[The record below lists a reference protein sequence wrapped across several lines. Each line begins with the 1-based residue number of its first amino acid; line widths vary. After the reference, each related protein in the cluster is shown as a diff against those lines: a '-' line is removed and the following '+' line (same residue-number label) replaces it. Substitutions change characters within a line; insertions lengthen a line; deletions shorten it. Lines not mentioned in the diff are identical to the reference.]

1 MNSSRIFSLYKKEIL
16 DVLRD
21 KKTLVVMILVPLF
34 LYPGIMMLSL
44 FVMGQINKESLE
56 KTYEIGLCVGDYKN
70 DIEER
75 LRDETDLFE
84 YLFHVKEYA
93 DSSEM
98 KADLS
103 EGVLNASVE
112 VIMEKDIPT
121 FEISYIASKNDSAT
135 AASYVEDVLVSY
147 KEQVRMDT
155 MKALLPNAEQVLNPM
170 WIKRVNVDS
179 TEASLGSALGM
190 FLPMILITSILMGA
204 IYPAIDVTAGE
215 RERGTLETLMTIPV
229 RISEVMTGKFLAVA
243 TIAIFSAVL
252 NLGSMILVGLYM
264 FDSIRLM
271 AGADLTFSATD
282 FIPSV
287 LVLLAVLPIF
297 ALLVSAV
304 CLCICI
310 FAKSFKE
317 ANNYSTP
324 ILLVFMFASMAGI
337 LPNLELNLTTAFIP
351 IVNIALLIKAV
362 FVLRFDWTAILIV
375 AVSSIIYSVLSI
387 WFMSKLFSSEAI
399 LFGEGFSS
407 IRLFES
413 RKNMKK
419 GQMPGVGDNILMFGS
434 MLLVMLYL
442 STTLL
447 MRFGIWGTA
456 ICQAMIFLIPVGYA
470 WYMKADL
477 KKLFSVKIPSI
488 AHLLGGVC
496 LWVGVFAAEQIVL
509 TLLAEVFPAM
519 VQTSSELNDS
529 ILQAGFLPAF
539 FVVSICPALAEEAA
553 FRGFLFGSLNV
564 KYKPWIAI
572 VVSALAFGLYHMNLL
587 QFFGGAMMGVAI
599 GYACYKSR
607 SIFVGVLMHFIN
619 NGLSVVLNFNQELL
633 AKIPILGNESYK
645 LSDYFIF
652 ASVTIIFVLAGIIF
666 LKIPNRR
673 HKEN

>member
-1 MNSSRIFSLYKKEIL
+1 MNNGRIFSLYKKEIL

-34 LYPGIMMLSL
+34 LYPGMMFLSTFL
-44 FVMGQINKESLE
+44 LGQVTKESLAN
-56 KTYEIGLCVGDYKN
+56 TYEIGILN
-70 DIEER
+70 DSYSDEIISVMT
-75 LRDETDLFE
+75 DETDEFE
-84 YLFHVKEYA
+84 YLFHI
-93 DSSEM
+93 SEFESL
-98 KADLS
+98 DV
-103 EGVLNASVE
+103 GINALQDGNIDAFISVSTE
-112 VIMEKDIPT
+112 DDVPT
-121 FEISYIASKNDSAT
+121 YEISYVVSKNQSAT
-135 AASYVEDVLVSY
+135 AGSYAQDIFLKY
-147 KEQVRMDT
+147 KENVRQEKME
-155 MKALLPNAEQVLNPM
+155 ALLSDADKVLNPM
-170 WIKRVNVDS
+170 WIKLQNIDS
-179 TEASLGSALGM
+179 DEASMGSVIGM
-190 FLPMILITSILMGA
+190 VLPMILITSILLGA

-229 RISEVMTGKFLAVA
+229 RVSEIMTGKFLAVA
-243 TIAIFSAVL
+243 TIAVFSALL
-252 NLGSMILVGLYM
+252 NLASMLLVGIYT

-271 AGADLTFSATD
+271 ADSEMTLNIMD
-282 FIPSV
+282 FVPSV
-287 LVLLAVLPIF
+287 IIMLITLPVF
-297 ALLVSAV
+297 ALFVSAV
-304 CLCICI
+304 CLCVCI

-324 ILLVFMFASMAGI
+324 LLLVFMFGSMAGM
-337 LPNLELNLTTAFIP
+337 LPNIELNMKTALIP
-351 IVNIALLIKAV
+351 VVNLALLIKAV
-362 FVLRFDWTAILIV
+362 FVLQFDWTSILIV
-375 AVSSIIYSVLSI
+375 IVSSVLYSLASV

-399 LFGEGFSS
+399 LFGEGFNSF
-407 IRLFES
+407 RLFES

-419 GQMPGVGDNILMFGS
+419 GQVPGVGDNILMFGA
-434 MLLVMLYL
+434 MLLLMLYL

-447 MRFGIWGTA
+447 LRFGIWGTA

-477 KKLFSVKIPSI
+477 IKLFSVKIPSA

-496 LWVGVFAAEQIVL
+496 LWVGMFAAEQIVL
-509 TLLAEVFPAM
+509 TLLAEVFPNM

-652 ASVTIIFVLAGIIF
+652 AAVTIIFVLAGIIF

>member
-56 KTYEIGLCVGDYKN
+56 KTYEIGLCVGEYKN

-375 AVSSIIYSVLSI
+375 AVTSIIYSVLSI

-477 KKLFSVKIPSI
+477 IKLFSVKIPSVV
-488 AHLLGGVC
+488 HLMGGVC
-496 LWVGVFAAEQIVL
+496 LWVGMFAAEQIVL

-553 FRGFLFGSLNV
+553 FRGFLFGSMNV

-652 ASVTIIFVLAGIIF
+652 AAVTIIFVLAGIIF

>member
-477 KKLFSVKIPSI
+477 KKLFSVKIPSVV
-488 AHLLGGVC
+488 HLLGGVC

-652 ASVTIIFVLAGIIF
+652 AAVTIIFVLAGIIF

>member
-1 MNSSRIFSLYKKEIL
+1 MNSGRIFSLYKKEIL
-16 DVLRD
+16 DILRD

-34 LYPGIMMLSL
+34 LYPGMMLLSVFL
-44 FVMGQINKESLE
+44 MGQINKESLE
-56 KTYEIGLCVGDYKN
+56 KTYEVGICESEYATELKALLTDEN
-70 DIEER
+70 DE
-75 LRDETDLFE
+75 FE
-84 YLFHVKEYA
+84 YSFHVKDYK
-93 DSSEM
+93 DSSSVN
-98 KADLS
+98 ADLE
-103 EGVLNASVE
+103 EGIINSFIDVSY
-112 VIMEKDIPT
+112 EKNVPM
-121 FEISYIASKNDSAT
+121 FEISYVASKNDSVT
-135 AASYVEDVLVSY
+135 SASYVEDILVQY
-147 KEQVRMDT
+147 KDDMRRET
-155 MKALLPNAEQVLNPM
+155 MEELLPNAEEILNPM
-170 WIKRVNVDS
+170 WIKRINVDS

-190 FLPMILITSILMGA
+190 FLPMIIITSILLGA

-243 TIAIFSAVL
+243 TIAVFSALL
-252 NLGSMILVGLYM
+252 NLASMMLVGIYM
-264 FDSIRLM
+264 FDSVKLM
-271 AGADLTFSATD
+271 AGADFAFNAVD
-282 FIPSV
+282 FVPSI
-287 LVLLAVLPIF
+287 LVLLLTLPVF
-297 ALLVSAV
+297 SLFVSAV
-304 CLCICI
+304 CLCVFI

-324 ILLVFMFASMAGI
+324 ILLIFMFASMAGV
-337 LPNLELNLTTAFIP
+337 LPNLELNLTTALIP
-351 IVNIALLIKAV
+351 VVNITLLIKSV
-362 FVLRFDWTAILIV
+362 FVLRFDWTAIAIV
-375 AVSSIIYSVLSI
+375 MVSSVIYSLISI
-387 WFMSKLFSSEAI
+387 WIMSKLFSSEAV
-399 LFGEGFSS
+399 LFGEGFRG

-419 GQMPGVGDNILMFGS
+419 GQMPGVGDNILMFGA
-434 MLLVMLYL
+434 MLLIMLYL

-447 MRFGIWGTA
+447 LRFGIWGTA

-477 KKLFSVKIPSI
+477 IKLFSVKIPSV

-496 LWVGVFAAEQIVL
+496 LWVGMFAAEQIVL

-519 VQTSSELNDS
+519 VQTSSELNNS

-652 ASVTIIFVLAGIIF
+652 AAVTIIFVLAGIIF

>member
-1 MNSSRIFSLYKKEIL
+1 MNSGRIFSLYKKEIL
-16 DVLRD
+16 DILRD

-34 LYPGIMMLSL
+34 LYPGMMLLSVFL
-44 FVMGQINKESLE
+44 MGQINKESLE
-56 KTYEIGLCVGDYKN
+56 KTYEVGICESEYATELKALLTDEN
-70 DIEER
+70 DE
-75 LRDETDLFE
+75 FE
-84 YLFHVKEYA
+84 YSFHVKDYK
-93 DSSEM
+93 DSSSVN
-98 KADLS
+98 ADLE
-103 EGVLNASVE
+103 EGIINSFIDVSY
-112 VIMEKDIPT
+112 EKNVPM
-121 FEISYIASKNDSAT
+121 FEISYVASKNDSVIS
-135 AASYVEDVLVSY
+135 ASYVEDILVQY
-147 KEQVRMDT
+147 KDDMRRET
-155 MKALLPNAEQVLNPM
+155 MEELLPNAEEILNPM
-170 WIKRVNVDS
+170 WIKRINVDS

-190 FLPMILITSILMGA
+190 FLPMIIITSILLGA

-243 TIAIFSAVL
+243 TIAVFSALL
-252 NLGSMILVGLYM
+252 NLASMMLVGIYM
-264 FDSIRLM
+264 FDSVKLM
-271 AGADLTFSATD
+271 AGADFSFNAVD
-282 FIPSV
+282 FVPSI
-287 LVLLAVLPIF
+287 LVLLLTLPVF
-297 ALLVSAV
+297 SLFVSAV
-304 CLCICI
+304 CLCVFI

-324 ILLVFMFASMAGI
+324 ILLIFMFASMAGV
-337 LPNLELNLTTAFIP
+337 LPNLELNLTTALIP
-351 IVNIALLIKAV
+351 VVNITLLIKSV
-362 FVLRFDWTAILIV
+362 FVLRFDWTAIAIV
-375 AVSSIIYSVLSI
+375 MVSSVIYSLISI
-387 WFMSKLFSSEAI
+387 WIMSKLFSSEAV
-399 LFGEGFSS
+399 LFGEGFRG

-419 GQMPGVGDNILMFGS
+419 GQMPGVGDNILMFGA
-434 MLLVMLYL
+434 MLLIMLYL

-447 MRFGIWGTA
+447 LRFGIWGTA

-477 KKLFSVKIPSI
+477 IKLFSVKIPSI

-496 LWVGVFAAEQIVL
+496 LWVGMFAAEQIVL

-652 ASVTIIFVLAGIIF
+652 AAVTIIFVLAGIIF

>member
-488 AHLLGGVC
+488 AHLMGGVC
-496 LWVGVFAAEQIVL
+496 LWVGMFAAEQIVL

-652 ASVTIIFVLAGIIF
+652 AAVTIIFVLAGIIF

>member
-1 MNSSRIFSLYKKEIL
+1 MNSGRIFSLYKKEIL
-16 DVLRD
+16 DILRD

-34 LYPGIMMLSL
+34 LYPGMMLLSVFL
-44 FVMGQINKESLE
+44 MGQINKESLE
-56 KTYEIGLCVGDYKN
+56 KTYEVGICESEYATELKALLTDEN
-70 DIEER
+70 DE
-75 LRDETDLFE
+75 FE
-84 YLFHVKEYA
+84 YSFHVKDYK
-93 DSSEM
+93 DSSSVN
-98 KADLS
+98 ADLE
-103 EGVLNASVE
+103 EGIINSFIDVSY
-112 VIMEKDIPT
+112 EKNVPM
-121 FEISYIASKNDSAT
+121 FEISYVASKNDSVT
-135 AASYVEDVLVSY
+135 SASYVEDILVQY
-147 KEQVRMDT
+147 KDDMRRET
-155 MKALLPNAEQVLNPM
+155 MEELLPNAEEILNPM
-170 WIKRVNVDS
+170 WIKRINVDS

-190 FLPMILITSILMGA
+190 FLPMIIITSILLGA

-243 TIAIFSAVL
+243 TIAVFSALL
-252 NLGSMILVGLYM
+252 NLASMMLVGIYM
-264 FDSIRLM
+264 FDSVKLM
-271 AGADLTFSATD
+271 AGADFAFNAVD
-282 FIPSV
+282 FVPSI
-287 LVLLAVLPIF
+287 LVLLLTLPVF
-297 ALLVSAV
+297 SLFVSAV
-304 CLCICI
+304 CLCVFI

-324 ILLVFMFASMAGI
+324 ILLIFMFASMAGV
-337 LPNLELNLTTAFIP
+337 LPNLELNLTTALIP
-351 IVNIALLIKAV
+351 VVNITLLIKSV
-362 FVLRFDWTAILIV
+362 FVLRFDWTAIAIV
-375 AVSSIIYSVLSI
+375 MVSSVIYSLISI
-387 WFMSKLFSSEAI
+387 WIMSKLFSSEAV
-399 LFGEGFSS
+399 LFGEGFRG

-419 GQMPGVGDNILMFGS
+419 GQMPGVGDNILMFGA
-434 MLLVMLYL
+434 MLLIMLYL

-447 MRFGIWGTA
+447 LRFGIWGTA

-477 KKLFSVKIPSI
+477 KKLFSVKIPSV
-488 AHLLGGVC
+488 AHLMGGVC
-496 LWVGVFAAEQIVL
+496 LWVGMFAAEQIVL

-519 VQTSSELNDS
+519 AKTSSELNDS

-652 ASVTIIFVLAGIIF
+652 AAVTITFVLAGIIF